1 MRRIRNGV
9 KYGKF
14 KFSLNYTRKRTSLQ
28 KCPQFED
35 NVGSLVANTFCNRMD
50 FTLCATQNPSNSI
63 DFVFRLDDAAKFR
76 GTSRLLVSLAGYPR
90 QKHFACPGCRAKLFI
105 DSIIFNSGVLS
116 FFFSVLVSG
125 CFRVSG
131 ILMAREVTHDETIG
145 PR

>member
-50 FTLCATQNPSNSI
+50 FMCNPESLEFHRFRIPFGRRGKVSRNEPFARLACGISATETL
-63 DFVFRLDDAAKFR
+63 RL
-76 GTSRLLVSLAGYPR
+76 SRLS
-90 QKHFACPGCRAKLFI
+90 
-105 DSIIFNSGVLS
+105 
-116 FFFSVLVSG
+116 
-125 CFRVSG
+125 
-131 ILMAREVTHDETIG
+131 RETFY
-145 PR
+145 